1 MPLESVAGAM
11 RVAYGGGVP
20 AVEIVLPHAV
30 EPEGLLLRE
39 KPIPRPGPHEAL
51 IRVEASGMSF
61 DDMLM
66 RRCTCLDRRVFPMVP
81 GRDLVGVVTEAGAAA
96 DPGLVGRRVAA
107 VVPGGGWA
115 THVTVAA
122 AALTAVPDGLGAV
135 DAVALAYPGL
145 LAWHMLHDLAGVRS
159 GQVLAVPGAPGWVG
173 TTLVQLAGH
182 AGAQVIGVS
191 STRQLAGVTGLDFIP
206 VDHWVEDVS
215 ERVRQLAPDGVDAV
229 FDTIGGPTLPES
241 WEQLNKAGILV
252 SYGHFATRDVP
263 GDPVER
269 HAALV
274 AQFDA
279 WAATST
285 GRRAVVADLFAAGPP
300 DPAWSRTVLS
310 GLFEAATGG
319 RLRPYVAATYPLG
332 EAAAALREFEVGGM
346 VGRVVLVND

>member
-1 MPLESVAGAM
+1 
-11 RVAYGGGVP
+11 
-20 AVEIVLPHAV
+20 VEIVLPHAV

-39 KPIPRPGPHEAL
+39 KPVPRPGPGEAL
-51 IRVEASGMSF
+51 VQVEASGMSF

-66 RRCTCLDRRVFPMVP
+66 RRGACLDRRAFPMVP
-81 GRDLVGVVTEAGAAA
+81 GRDLVGVVTAAGDAV
-96 DPGLVGRRVAA
+96 DPGIVGRRVAA

-122 AALTAVPDGLGAV
+122 GALATVPDGLGAV

-145 LAWHMLHDLAGVRS
+145 LAWHMLHDLAAVRP

-191 STRQLAGVTGLDFIP
+191 STRQLAETSGLDFIP

-229 FDTIGGPTLPES
+229 FDTIGGPNLPES
-241 WEQLNKAGILV
+241 WEQLTAAGVLV

-274 AQFDA
+274 ARFDG
-279 WAATST
+279 WAATSP
-285 GRRAVVADLFAAGPP
+285 GRRAVIADLFADGPP
-300 DPAWSRTVLS
+300 DPAWSRTVLG
-310 GLFEAATGG
+310 GLFEAAAGG
-319 RLRPYVAATYPLG
+319 RLRPFVAATHPLG
-332 EAAAALREFEVGGM
+332 EAAAALRAFEVGGL
-346 VGRVVLVND
+346 VGRVVLVNEFGDAG